1 MTIEEKWQDM
11 CSKTGQDPNDMSAKT
26 LFMGGAAAACTIAA
40 KSEEKDKLQALK
52 PIMDYIGK
60 FTVEA
65 MVEAMT
71 KDIRNQHGNN

>member
-60 FTVEA
+60 FT
-65 MVEAMT
+65 MDSMT
-71 KDIRNQHGNN
+71 KIIRNQHGDN

>member
-1 MTIEEKWQDM
+1 MTIEEKWEDM
-11 CSKTGQDPNDMSAKT
+11 CSRTGQDPKDLAAKT

-60 FTVEA
+60 FTA
-65 MVEAMT
+65 DSIT
-71 KDIRNQHGNN
+71 QIIRNQHGDN